1 MISALIKK
9 IFGTSHDRELR
20 KLQPLIARINELEA
34 TWKKK
39 SDEDLRGMTPQFYER
54 LDKGQP
60 LEELIP
66 EAFATVREA
75 SRRINGMRHY
85 DVQLIGGMVLHR
97 GAIAEMKT
105 GEGKTLVATSP
116 LYLNALM
123 RKGAHLITV
132 NDYLATRDAEWMGRV
147 YRFLGMSV
155 GVVVHGQTDQDKQRA
170 YRCDITYGTNNEFGF
185 DYLRDNMKESIERYV
200 QRELYYAIV
209 DEVDSILIDEA
220 RTPLIISGPA
230 EQSADLYRK
239 VNQII
244 PRLKKDVDFT
254 VDEKHH
260 SAVLTDSG
268 VEKVEKLLGLGN
280 LYDSQNLAYNHHV
293 QQALRAHSLYKR
305 DVNYVVQENKVV
317 IVDEFTGRLMPGRR
331 WSDGLHQSIEAKEDV
346 PIEEETQ
353 TLATI
358 SFQNLFRLYKKLA
371 GMTGTADTEAEEFHK
386 IYKLDVVVI
395 PTHQVMVRQDFPDLV
410 YKNERGKFRAVIE
423 EIADCYERGQ
433 PALVGTVSVEK
444 SEVLSAMLKKKGI
457 PHTVLNAKQHAREA
471 AIVAQAGRSQQVTIA
486 TNMAGRGTDILLGG
500 NAEFMA
506 RSEVYGEE
514 AACRPGACDETTEE
528 YKAALAKHRQTTEE
542 DKRKVIAA
550 GGLHILGTERHES
563 RRIDNQLRGRAGRQ
577 GDPGSSRFYL
587 SLEDDLLRIFGAERI
602 TGLMER
608 LGMEEDVPIEHSM
621 VNRAI
626 ENAQR
631 KVEAHHFDSR
641 KHLLEYDDVMNQQRK
656 SIYALRRGI
665 LEGRLPG
672 FDVEQLLKGKTLT
685 AQRPEGVDA
694 DEFERTQA
702 KTVDSVRTEYDQLI
716 KRLRPILSA
725 IVDHFWL
732 KPEDEAR
739 IKQGLPPAPTAEDE
753 EGPGAIAKWG
763 DKVGDL
769 GPDGAQGEAK
779 DESESDKKS
788 GGKLRDPRG
797 LTHELYRRFGASM
810 DFDEIASDKKAIVER
825 ATHETSLSLIQ
836 QRKRVYDL
844 AYELIEKVVLNFC
857 PSDRSPDDWDL
868 GALQTALK
876 EQFNL
881 EVSLNDVS
889 LDPAAIADRTWEQ
902 VEKFT
907 QAREDELGMAFLYF
921 ARHFWLEEIDNGW
934 IEHLKAMDHL
944 REGIGLRGYGQ
955 RDPKQEYKKEGYAMF
970 LEMTD
975 TIQQNVASKLYRVRL
990 ERQETPQTPQAE
1002 AETRLP
1008 EFRHKQRRIQLQHA
1022 ASPTSGAEE
1031 EKSTRDNARDDA
1043 AEKQG
1048 ETLQAKG
1055 AKTVKRDEVKVGR
1068 NEPCPC
1074 GSGKKYKKC
1083 HGANAAV

>member
-1 MISALIKK
+1 MINALIKK
-9 IFGTSHDRELR
+9 IFGTSHERELR
-20 KLQPLIARINELEA
+20 RLAPLVARIGELEEK
-34 TWKKK
+34 WKKK
-39 SDEDLRGMTPQFYER
+39 SDAELRGMTAEFYER

-60 LEELIP
+60 LDELIP

-75 SRRINGMRHY
+75 SRRVNNMRHY
-85 DVQLIGGMVLHR
+85 DVQLVGGMVLHR

-105 GEGKTLVATSP
+105 GEGKTLVATAP
-116 LYLNALM
+116 LYLNALS

-132 NDYLATRDAEWMGRV
+132 NDYLASRDAEWMGRV
-147 YRFLGMSV
+147 YRFLGMSI
-155 GVVVHGQTDQDKQRA
+155 GVVVHGQSDQEKQQA

-200 QRELYYAIV
+200 QRELHYAIV

-244 PRLKKDVDFT
+244 PRLQKDIDYN

-260 SAVLTDSG
+260 SVVLTDSG
-268 VEKVEKLLGLGN
+268 VEKIEQLLALGN
-280 LYDSQNLAYNHHV
+280 LYDAKNLEYNHHV

-305 DVNYVVQENKVV
+305 DVNYVVQENKVI

-331 WSDGLHQSIEAKEDV
+331 WSDGLHQSIEAKEGV
-346 PIEEETQ
+346 TIEEETQ

-358 SFQNLFRLYKKLA
+358 SFQNLFRLYHKLA

-395 PTHQVMVRQDFPDLV
+395 PPNLPMVRTDHPDLV

-423 EIADCYERGQ
+423 DIADCYERGQ
-433 PALVGTVSVEK
+433 PVLVGTVSVEK
-444 SEVLSAMLKKKGI
+444 SEVLSAMLRKKGI

-471 AIVAQAGRSQQVTIA
+471 AIVAQAGGSKQVTIA

-500 NAEFMA
+500 NYEFMA
-506 RSEVYGEE
+506 RTEIYGEE
-514 AACRPGACDETTEE
+514 AACRPGACDESTPE
-528 YKAALAKHRQTTEE
+528 YKAAVQKHRQTTEA
-542 DKRKVIAA
+542 DKKKVIAA

-577 GDPGSSRFYL
+577 GDSGSSRFYL

-608 LGMEEDVPIEHSM
+608 LGMEEDVPIEHPM

-641 KHLLEYDDVMNQQRK
+641 KNLLEYDDVMNQQRK

-672 FDVEQLLKGKTLT
+672 FEVEAMLKGKQLSG
-685 AQRPEGVDA
+685 QKPEDVDA
-694 DEFERTQA
+694 DEFERSQRR
-702 KTVDSVRTEYDQLI
+702 TVDSVRDEYEKLS
-716 KRLRPILSA
+716 KRLRPIMTA
-725 IVDHFWL
+725 IVEQFWQQ
-732 KPEDEAR
+732 PED
-739 IKQGLPPAPTAEDE
+739 GNVAE
-753 EGPGAIAKWG
+753 P
-763 DKVGDL
+763 
-769 GPDGAQGEAK
+769 
-779 DESESDKKS
+779 SEKAS
-788 GGKLRDPRG
+788 KLRDPRA
-797 LTHELYRRFGASM
+797 LTHELYRRFGSAIEFVKI
-810 DFDEIASDKKAIVER
+810 DSDKKAVVER
-825 ATHETSLSLIQ
+825 AIHETTTSLIQ

-844 AYELIEKVVLNFC
+844 GYELVEKVVLEHC
-857 PSDRSPDDWDL
+857 PSDRPSDDWDL
-868 GALQTALK
+868 LALGAALK

-881 EVSLNDVS
+881 EISLTDVA
-889 LDPAAIADRTWEQ
+889 LDAAVIADRAWEQ

-907 QAREDELGMAFLYF
+907 QAREEELGMAFLYF
-921 ARHFWLEEIDNGW
+921 ARHFWLEEIDNQW

-975 TIQQNVASKLYRVRL
+975 TIQKSVAQKLYRVRL
-990 ERQETPQTPQAE
+990 ERQEERPETPQVE
-1002 AETRLP
+1002 AAVRLP
-1008 EFRHKQRRIQLQHA
+1008 EFRHKQRRILLQHA
-1022 ASPTSGAEE
+1022 ASPTSGAAE
-1031 EKSTRDNARDDA
+1031 EKSTRDTARDD
-1043 AEKQG
+1043 KS
-1048 ETLQAKG
+1048 ETPGNNLQAKG
-1055 AKTVKRDEVKVGR
+1055 EKTVRRDEAKVGR

-1083 HGANAAV
+1083 HGANASA